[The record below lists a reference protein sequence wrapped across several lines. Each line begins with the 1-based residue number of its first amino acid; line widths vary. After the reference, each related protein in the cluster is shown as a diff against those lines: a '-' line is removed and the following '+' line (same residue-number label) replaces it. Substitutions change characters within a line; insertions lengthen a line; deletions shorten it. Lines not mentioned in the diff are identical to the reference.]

1 MRHNVHNH
9 SGRCNGGHNHRH
21 HSSTALVGNIADAEG
36 GNSNS
41 PFGGLFTSQPL
52 HHQHHASSP
61 TSFYDPSKMG
71 QHLVENQF
79 EVSSVH

>member
-1 MRHNVHNH
+1 MRHNVNNH
-9 SGRCNGGHNHRH
+9 SGRCIHNHRH
-21 HSSTALVGNIADAEG
+21 HSSTALVGNADAEG